1 MSDCFRHLLRVRYA
15 ECDGQNV
22 VFNGRYVDYIDVAV
36 TEFLRVVWGNY
47 QDILATGIDSQVIA
61 LSLNWKAPAHFDDV
75 LAIGVKPARIGNTS
89 YTLEVSFYR
98 YATQTHIAS
107 AEITYVMVSA
117 GDHKKMTIP
126 QTMREQL
133 AQGAPGVVVDHAGA
147 N

>member
-1 MSDCFRHLLRVRYA
+1 MSQDFKHLLRVRYA

-36 TEFLRVVWGNY
+36 TEFMREVWGNY
-47 QDILATGIDSQVIA
+47 QDLLATGIDSQVVG

-75 LAIGVKPARIGNTS
+75 LAISIKPARIGNTS
-89 YTLEVSFYR
+89 YTLAVSFQNHAR
-98 YATQTHIAS
+98 QSPVAL

-117 GDHKKMTIP
+117 GDHQKMTIP

-133 AQGAPGVVVDHAGA
+133 ARGAPGVVVNHAGV
-147 N
+147 